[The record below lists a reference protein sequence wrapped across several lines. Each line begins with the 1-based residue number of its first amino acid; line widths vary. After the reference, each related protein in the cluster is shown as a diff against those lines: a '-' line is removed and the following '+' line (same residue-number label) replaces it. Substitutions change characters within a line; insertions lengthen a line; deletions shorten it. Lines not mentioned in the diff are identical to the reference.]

1 MVKTSTI
8 QKNRRILWKTAHASV
23 RGSSHVRSGLPNQ
36 DSAACSVIDGDGARS
51 TTAVVAVSDGHGG
64 ARHFRSQVGSALA
77 VNISIN
83 VVRQFLTQF
92 DGSAGAASLTQAH
105 IHALQQ
111 TLVAD
116 WTQAVLSDFA
126 SNPFTEEELDPLDA
140 HGEESRASVEES
152 PVLAY
157 GATLLIAAGTEQLL
171 IYLQLGDGE
180 ILSVSADGVTARPLP
195 ADDRLV
201 GNQTTS
207 LCQPD
212 AWNDFRSAWVVA
224 PNLPALVLLSTD
236 GYMNSFR
243 SDEDFLKIGADYLQ
257 ILREQGI
264 ASLSEEMPAILEEAT
279 RQGSGDDITLAVLQG
294 NIARS
299 SASAQN
305 SPRPPISPASR
316 SALIEQLKARHSS
329 QDRRI
334 EELSSRLE
342 QTSKANRRLRN
353 IVLLAVLCAL
363 AAAAWFYR
371 DRIFHSVRTSDSHPQ
386 VGGGANGGGNGN
398 GKHQAGEKDIP
409 NPSGGSPHVVIHE
422 WLLSI
427 ANGPVINLKKKLAI
441 ANNDMVPGQ
450 SSGEY
455 AEVAEQQ
462 GVIILI
468 NRSKDLWKARTG
480 AGKEKPI
487 KNGEH
492 VVLGPDPIE
501 VTFNKDVSGKITP
514 VVPPPAQTSP
524 QQGAPQQ
531 GAPAPTPD
539 IPGATGG
546 L

>member
-8 QKNRRILWKTAHASV
+8 QKNRPISWKTAHASV

-36 DSAACSVIDGDGARS
+36 DSAACSVVEGDGARS

-105 IHALQQ
+105 IDALQQ

-126 SNPFTEEELDPLDA
+126 SNPFTAEELDPLDA
-140 HGEESRASVEES
+140 QGEESRASVEES

-171 IYLQLGDGE
+171 IFLQLGDGE
-180 ILSVSADGVTARPLP
+180 ILSVSADGVTTRPLP
-195 ADDRLV
+195 QDERLV

-264 ASLSEEMPAILEEAT
+264 ASLNEEMPAILEEAT

-294 NIARS
+294 SIARS
-299 SASAQN
+299 SASGQS

-334 EELSSRLE
+334 AELSSRLE
-342 QTSKANRRLRN
+342 QTSKSNRRLRN
-353 IVLLAVLCAL
+353 IVILVVLCAL

-371 DRIFHSVRTSDSHPQ
+371 DRIFHSVRTSDAHPL
-386 VGGGANGGGNGN
+386 VGNGGGN
-398 GKHQAGEKDIP
+398 GKHQAGDKDVP
-409 NPSGGSPHVVIHE
+409 NAPGGSPHVVIRE

-427 ANGPVINLKKKLAI
+427 TNGPVINLKKKLAI
-441 ANNDMVPGQ
+441 ANNDIVPGQ
-450 SSGEY
+450 PSGEY
-455 AEVAEQQ
+455 AEVAEEK

-468 NRSKDLWKARTG
+468 NRSKDLWKAKSEG
-480 AGKEKPI
+480 GKAKPI

-492 VVLGPDPIE
+492 VVLGSDPIE

-514 VVPPPAQTSP
+514 VIPPPAQTAPP
-524 QQGAPQQ
+524 QAAP
-531 GAPAPTPD
+531 PPTPD
-539 IPGATGG
+539 IPGAAGG

>member
-8 QKNRRILWKTAHASV
+8 QKNRRISWKTAHASV

-36 DSAACSVIDGDGARS
+36 DSAACSVVDGDGARS

-92 DGSAGAASLTQAH
+92 DGTAGAASLTQAH
-105 IHALQQ
+105 LDALQR

-126 SNPFTEEELDPLDA
+126 SNPFTEEELEPLDA

-180 ILSVSADGVTARPLP
+180 ILSVSAEGVTTRPLP
-195 ADDRLV
+195 ADERLV

-264 ASLSEEMPAILEEAT
+264 ASLAEEMPAILEEAT

-294 NIARS
+294 SIARS
-299 SASAQN
+299 SASAAQ
-305 SPRPPISPASR
+305 SSARPPISPASR

-334 EELSSRLE
+334 AELSTRLE
-342 QTSKANRRLRN
+342 QTSKSNRRLRN
-353 IVLLAVLCAL
+353 IVLLLVVCAL

-386 VGGGANGGGNGN
+386 VGGGSGGGNGN
-398 GKHQAGEKDIP
+398 GKHPAGEKDVP
-409 NPSGGSPHVVIHE
+409 NAPGGSSHVVIRE

-427 ANGPVINLKKKLAI
+427 TNGPVINLKKKLTI
-441 ANNDMVPGQ
+441 ANNDIVPGQ

-455 AEVAEQQ
+455 AEVAEQS

-468 NRSKDLWKARTG
+468 NRSKDLWKAKTG
-480 AGKEKPI
+480 GGKAKPI
-487 KNGEH
+487 KNGDH
-492 VVLGPDPIE
+492 VVLGSEPIE

-514 VVPPPAQTSP
+514 VVPPPAQTVP
-524 QQGAPQQ
+524 TQAAPQQ
-531 GAPAPTPD
+531 GAPPPTPD